1 MIDKVILDIAH
12 SDDYTD
18 YLFMTAA
25 LTNSRVIPLID
36 PSAEE
41 LRRQSDGNA
50 SYSSAAI
57 PERLLKA
64 GT

>member
-1 MIDKVILDIAH
+1 
-12 SDDYTD
+12 
-18 YLFMTAA
+18 MTAA

-50 SYSSAAI
+50 FIFKCRNS
-57 PERLLKA
+57 RKA
-64 GT
+64 LESGT

>member
-41 LRRQSDGNA
+41 LRRQSDGQRIHIQVPQFQKG
-50 SYSSAAI
+50 S
-57 PERLLKA
+57 
-64 GT
+64 

>member
-50 SYSSAAI
+50 FIFKCRNS
-57 PERLLKA
+57 
-64 GT
+64 